1 VTASIRRTFGRSLG
15 RLDREGFL
23 ALVVA
28 LWRARGR
35 SARTTDAGLSVDG
48 RLWHPCVPGRRPA
61 VLAAHRAARAVRTG
75 PAEGVATPDPA
86 VAARLD
92 DRGVPVLGPGRIER
106 ALLYDLPRPRAAALA
121 ARQLPRPSPLR
132 RLAPSDGRVVPAAL
146 ATVAAL
152 LLVVAGALAVPVGPG
167 ADRAGA
173 DAATT
178 VDPRTATPTPAATAT
193 ATAGPG
199 ERRYPPGVSSA
210 GLVDV
215 DALAAA
221 HARHVTGRSYVWT
234 VRRRERI
241 VQTRPALSGGRSAS
255 RPGPPV
261 SRTRREVRVERPAVY
276 RVVETRSRR
285 IESVPPSVTEVY
297 ADGERRFV
305 RLGGGAG
312 TETSVRPAADLPG
325 GWGLHALRAA
335 RLLRGT
341 LADTGRSSVSWNG
354 SARAP
359 VRLAVRG
366 RTGDAE
372 FRARAGIEPSGFVR
386 SFRAWWIDPAAGL
399 WHVVAFRYERVDR
412 TAVEPPAWYEDGRVR
427 TPAPGAE
434 PNRTVA
440 PTPV

>member
-1 VTASIRRTFGRSLG
+1 VTATIRRTFGRSLG

-28 LWRARGR
+28 LWRARDR
-35 SARTTDAGLSVDG
+35 PARATAAGLSADG

-61 VLAAHRAARAVRTG
+61 VLAAARAARAVRTG
-75 PAEGVATPDPA
+75 PADGVATPDPA
-86 VAARLD
+86 VAARLR
-92 DRGVPVLGPGRIER
+92 DRGVPVLGPDRIER

-121 ARQLPRPSPLR
+121 ARHLPRPSPLR
-132 RLAPSDGRVVPAAL
+132 RLDPPDGRVVPAAL

-152 LLVVAGALAVPVGPG
+152 LLVVAGALAVPAGPG
-167 ADRAGA
+167 AERAGVEA
-173 DAATT
+173 AATAG
-178 VDPRTATPTPAATAT
+178 PRTATPTL
-193 ATAGPG
+193 GPG

-234 VRRRERI
+234 VRRRERV

-261 SRTRREVRVERPAVY
+261 SRTHREVRVERPAVY

-312 TETSVRPAADLPG
+312 TETSVRPAADLPR
-325 GWGLHALRAA
+325 GWGVHALRAA

-366 RTGDAE
+366 RAGDAE

-399 WHVVAFRYERVDR
+399 WHVVAFRYDRVDR

-434 PNRTVA
+434 PNRTA
-440 PTPV
+440 TTTPV